1 MINFINTCDILFL
14 KAFYHYDC
22 AFKAQ
27 KWCAE
32 RGIHIEVSEE
42 LAEWMKENM
51 RLVNDKWAERDRST
65 RNNTTT
71 RQKRRVV
78 KIVIL
83 ADGSHAEEVS
93 WV

>member
-14 KAFYHYDC
+14 KGFFGLDC

-32 RGIHIEVSEE
+32 RGVEIDVSEE
-42 LAEWMKENM
+42 LAQWMEENM
-51 RLVNDKWAERDRST
+51 CLVNDTWAARTKQKD
-65 RNNTTT
+65 TTPS
-71 RQKRRVV
+71 RQKKRVV
-78 KIVIL
+78 KIVVL